1 MKVLTNEA
9 GSVLMFHTDCTARFL
24 AMDGTDCDKGIVAE
38 VNDALV
44 ALQIRATLASAA
56 AKMKDAE
63 KDAVKMGPNALG
75 IPYGAGG
82 PFGYVEK
89 TDINRDIRFITRG
102 VTDVAVGT
110 VVGVIAKARGLT
122 LDIPQDATPN
132 RQAGLKV
139 GAKIAVG
146 PNVSP
151 KAFINARGTVVSIN
165 GVKATVEF
173 DAGDI
178 DRVNRATGKNFRVQT
193 KMHKS
198 TLEVI
203 A

>member
-9 GSVLMFHTDCTARFL
+9 GSVLIFHTDCTARFL
-24 AMDGTDCDKGIVAE
+24 AMDGTACDKGIVAE
-38 VNDALV
+38 IADRAV
-44 ALQIRATLASAA
+44 AIQIRDTLTNVA
-56 AKMKDAE
+56 AKMKVAE
-63 KDAVKMGPNALG
+63 QEAGPNAT
-75 IPYGAGG
+75 IVPFGAGG
-82 PFGYVEK
+82 PFGYVELR
-89 TDINRDIRFITRG
+89 DINRDIRFIAKC
-102 VTDVAVGT
+102 VADVADGA

-122 LDIPQDATPN
+122 LDIPKAAQPN
-132 RQAGLKV
+132 RQDGLKV

-151 KAFINARGTVVSIN
+151 KAFINARGTVVAVN
-165 GVKATVEF
+165 GTKATVEF

-178 DRVNRATGKNFRVQT
+178 DRVNRATGKKFGIQT
-193 KMHKS
+193 RMHKA